1 MCQEKY
7 TRRYK
12 EKLPGQHPRSFYA
25 HDNHIPITAFCHKDG
40 FLRFVAALRNR
51 IGIFQI
57 TNWDNFGR
65 KLSSFR
71 GFIVQQKGRTGNM

>member
-1 MCQEKY
+1 M
-7 TRRYK
+7 
-12 EKLPGQHPRSFYA
+12 P

-57 TNWDNFGR
+57 TNWDNFGH
-65 KLSSFR
+65 KLSSLSWLLLCH
-71 GFIVQQKGRTGNM
+71 KGPH